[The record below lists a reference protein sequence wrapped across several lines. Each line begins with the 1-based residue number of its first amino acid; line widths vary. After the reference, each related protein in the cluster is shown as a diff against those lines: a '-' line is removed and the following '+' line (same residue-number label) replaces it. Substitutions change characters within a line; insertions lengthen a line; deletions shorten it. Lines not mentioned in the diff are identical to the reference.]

1 MNPQRS
7 GVLALL
13 AAFALGIVTGAA
25 LLHLWHAERGFP
37 GGPPPPRDPPIAHL
51 ERELHL
57 TPEQSSRIRAVLE
70 EGRTSFHD
78 QAEAVRGRIREVL
91 TPEQRTRFDAMRP
104 PPPPPP
110 PPFGGPPGPPPPP
123 PPPGD

>member
-37 GGPPPPRDPPIAHL
+37 GPPPPRQPPLAHL

-57 TPEQSSRIRAVLE
+57 TAEQSRRIRTVLE
-70 EGRTSFHD
+70 QGRSTFHD
-78 QAEAVRGRIREVL
+78 EAEVVRGRIREQL
-91 TPEQRTRFDAMRP
+91 TPEQRRRFDAMRP

-110 PPFGGPPGPPPPP
+110 PFGGPPPPP
-123 PPPGD
+123 PPPPPPGS

>member
-13 AAFALGIVTGAA
+13 AAFALGLVTGAA

-37 GGPPPPRDPPIAHL
+37 GPPPPREPPITHL
-51 ERELHL
+51 EHELHL
-57 TPEQSSRIRAVLE
+57 TPEQSARIRAVLE
-70 EGRTSFHD
+70 QGRSSFHD
-78 QAEAVRGRIREVL
+78 QAEAVRGHIREVL
-91 TPEQRTRFDAMRP
+91 TPEQRTRFDRMRP

-110 PPFGGPPGPPPPP
+110 PFAPPPPPP

>member
-1 MNPQRS
+1 MNAQRS

-13 AAFALGIVTGAA
+13 AAFALGIVTGAS

-37 GGPPPPRDPPIAHL
+37 GPPPPRQPPLVHL
-51 ERELHL
+51 QRELHL
-57 TPEQSSRIRAVLE
+57 TPEQSTRIRAVLE
-70 EGRTSFHD
+70 EGRSTLHD
-78 QAEAVRGRIREVL
+78 QAESVRAHIREVL
-91 TPEQRTRFDAMRP
+91 TPEQRSRFDAMRP

-110 PPFGGPPGPPPPP
+110 PFAPPPP